1 MFREG
6 SDYMPFYADLGIPS
20 MDFRYTFDKV
30 SMKHLHYQSFSKLFK
45 LDDRRASRIFRG
57 QVSKL

>member
-20 MDFRYTFDKV
+20 MDFRYTFNKV
-30 SMKHLHYQSFSKLFK
+30 RMKHLQLFEIVRNWVK
-45 LDDRRASRIFRG
+45 IIRVVL
-57 QVSKL
+57 

>member
-30 SMKHLHYQSFSKLFK
+30 RMKHLQLSEIV
-45 LDDRRASRIFRG
+45 RNWERIIR
-57 QVSKL
+57 VLL